1 MIRVNLD
8 TLRKKRVRITQLDGK
23 LPNLALM
30 KLSHWHKFKGDE
42 VYFTRSARKEV
53 FENDY
58 DVVYGSTIF
67 QFSEKKQQTFLSE
80 FPNAIVGGTGT
91 ENKTKVEDIINLERY
106 EYFDY
111 DLYPDYQNSIGF
123 SQRGCRLACK
133 FCVVP
138 KKEGK
143 NKGNSAINGI
153 WRGDPYPKNIVLLDN
168 DFFGQPNWQEKAKEM
183 IEGKFKIN
191 FSQGINIRLI
201 DEESCEMLP
210 QINYR
215 CSKFKNKRIYTAWDN
230 LGDEKIFM
238 KGVERLTKYGVPTS
252 HLMVYMLV
260 GFKKA
265 ETMEDILYRFNKL
278 KDLKCLPYPMV
289 YDRNNKELKKFARW
303 VIQRHYKFIEWED
316 FSQEN
321 RNKFYR
327 DQKESEDQMDLFHN
341 NCVVSALSETG
352 DT

>member
-1 MIRVNLD
+1 MIKVD
-8 TLRKKRVRITQLDGK
+8 VSSIRKKNVRLTQIDGK

-30 KLSHWHKFKGDE
+30 KLAHWHKSKGDN
-42 VYFTRSARKEV
+42 VYFTRSARKEI
-53 FENDY
+53 FEQDY

-67 QFSEKKQQTFLSE
+67 EFSDKKRQVFLDE
-80 FPNAIVGGTGT
+80 FPNAILGGTGST
-91 ENKTKVEDIINLERY
+91 NKTTVEDIIDLDRY
-106 EYFDY
+106 EFFDY
-111 DLYPDYQNSIGF
+111 TLYPNYTDSIGF

-143 NKGNSAINGI
+143 NRHNDSIKSI

-168 DFFGQPNWQEKAKEM
+168 DFFGQPGWQDKAQEM
-183 IEGKFKIN
+183 IDGKFKIN

-210 QINYR
+210 NINYR

-230 LGDEKIFM
+230 IGDEKIFM

-252 HLMVYMLV
+252 HLMVYMLI
-260 GFKKA
+260 GFKKG
-265 ETMEDILYRFNKL
+265 ETMDDILYRFNKL

-303 VIQRHYKFIEWED
+303 VIQRHYKFIEWDD

-321 RNKFYR
+321 RNKFYKQQR
-327 DQKESEDQMDLFHN
+327 VSDDQMDLFHN
-341 NCVVSALSETG
+341 FCVVSALDESN
-352 DT
+352 

>member
-1 MIRVNLD
+1 MIKVNLD

-30 KLSHWHKFKGDE
+30 KLSHWHKSKGDE
-42 VYFTRSARKEV
+42 VYFTQSAKKTL
-53 FENDY
+53 FEKDY
-58 DVVYGSTIF
+58 DIVYGSSIF
-67 QFSEKKQQTFLSE
+67 NFSKKKQEVFLRY
-80 FPNAIVGGTGT
+80 FPNAIIGGTGT
-91 ENKTKVEDIINLERY
+91 ENKIKVEDIVDLNSY

-111 DLYPDYQNSIGF
+111 DLYPDYKNSIGF

-143 NKGNSAINGI
+143 NKGNSAIHDI
-153 WRGDPYPKNIVLLDN
+153 WRGEPYPKNIVLLDN

-210 QINYR
+210 HINYKDT
-215 CSKFKNKRIYTAWDN
+215 KFKTKRLYTAWDN

-252 HLMVYMLV
+252 HLLVYMII
-260 GFKKA
+260 GFKKG
-265 ETMEDILYRFNKL
+265 ETWEDIYYRFNKIHEIGAFA
-278 KDLKCLPYPMV
+278 YPMV
-289 YDRNNKELKKFARW
+289 FDNSNKLHKKFQKWA
-303 VIQRHYKFIEWED
+303 IQRYYKFWSWED
-316 FSQEN
+316 F
-321 RNKFYR
+321 R
-327 DQKESEDQMDLFHN
+327 DKSLSIMRTKHYAKKSGQLDL
-341 NCVVSALSETG
+341 LSKIGNT
-352 DT
+352 